1 MFRNL
6 YLRYFLLLTNI
17 ACGLAISFK
26 PATTDEKYTV
36 AIKKIT
42 DQLQER
48 KYKAELQVTFFNNY
62 TSINPLDKKEIIIS
76 VYDKYIHYKAGP
88 AEAFATPNYYLAI
101 DHKDKTLIVNTRIK
115 NKKEKSNPID
125 PLFLDSIIGL
135 AYNPQLLATTPT
147 SKTWRI
153 TPAVKGHSIAYAD
166 FTYNTSNYTPK
177 KIVIYYNIPLE
188 KLFRLFPFQKNNEE
202 VNRKQKPKLV
212 IDYQVFE
219 ILSKSNLNSFD
230 FSNFITFNN
239 GKPEKGPLSSG
250 YKLIDFTT
258 TKNKKS

>member
-6 YLRYFLLLTNI
+6 YIRYFILLTSI

-26 PATTDEKYTV
+26 PAATDEKYTV

-42 DQLQER
+42 DQLQAR

-62 TSINPLDKKEIIIS
+62 ATINPLDKKEITIS
-76 VYDKYIHYKAGP
+76 VYDRYIHYKAGP
-88 AEAFATPNYYLAI
+88 AEAFASPNYYLAI
-101 DHKDKTLIVNTRIK
+101 DHKDKTLIVNTGVK
-115 NKKEKSNPID
+115 SKKGKSSPID
-125 PLFLDSIIGL
+125 QLFLDSIIGL
-135 AYNPQLLATTPT
+135 AYNPELLITTPT

-153 TPAVKGHSIAYAD
+153 TPAIKGHSIAYAD

-177 KIVIYYNIPLE
+177 KLVIYYNIPLE
-188 KLFRLFPFQKNNEE
+188 KLFGLFPFQKNDEE

-212 IDYQVFE
+212 IDYTVFE
-219 ILSKSNLNSFD
+219 ILTKSDVNSFD
-230 FSNFITFNN
+230 FSNFIKFNN

-258 TKNKKS
+258 SKNKKS